1 MSPLI
6 KKTVEEVKPASEMMG
21 GEVEIPIAKMDYEQI
36 KTKMISIGEVMQSAL
51 NAKDTGTNRKKIRK
65 LTLEH
70 AVAAKHYR
78 KLSVDI

>member
-1 MSPLI
+1 MPPLI
-6 KKTVEEVKPASEMMG
+6 KKTVEEVKPASTVMG
-21 GEVEIPIAKMDYEQI
+21 GEVEVPIAKMDYEQI
-36 KTKMISIGEVMQSAL
+36 KTKMISLGEMMQSAL
-51 NAKDTGTNRKKIRK
+51 NGKDTAVNRKRIRK